1 MSKDVSYTTDD
12 DLTTYLNSFDIP
24 SLETVVEKEKEKI
37 KERPKRNKNSKKIKR
52 LKKEKDTLSREML
65 VLRIQFDD
73 LKEKVVFLEKESKRL
88 LTTVKS
94 DLREIKTLLKE
105 LKGIS
110 LSCHHEPSPT
120 TTSISKQQ
128 QQQQQQQ

>member
-1 MSKDVSYTTDD
+1 MSKDVSYTIDD

-24 SLETVVEKEKEKI
+24 SSETVVEKEKEKI

-52 LKKEKDTLSREML
+52 LKKEKDILSQEML
-65 VLRIQFDD
+65 VLRVQFDD
-73 LKEKVVFLEKESKRL
+73 LKEKVVFLEKESKRH

-105 LKGIS
+105 LKGTS

-128 QQQQQQQ
+128 QQQQQQ